1 MKFKILVEIF
11 VDKNNVNNKVILILV
26 VDFRLGLWYIM
37 RLWVIIFKC

>member
-1 MKFKILVEIF
+1 MKFNILVEIF